1 MVIEVINRTLVSFF
15 DNYSLHIVALK
26 DHNNE
31 SNLNCIL
38 ICLPIICSYFNVF
51 TGVSKE
57 T

>member
-1 MVIEVINRTLVSFF
+1 MVIEVINRTRFIF

-26 DHNNE
+26 DSNNE
-31 SNLNCIL
+31 SNLNCIF
-38 ICLPIICSYFNVF
+38 IFLPTICSYFNVF